1 MGRAAT
7 CTRIGGDDA
16 KKETEMKRNLTIA
29 LAFLALSGA
38 VGGIAY
44 AKDGGGKRHGGER
57 AGAMMP
63 SLDLADADKNG
74 EITLEEFTKVATERF
89 TTADA
94 DKNGQLTVAEVSA
107 EIEKMRTERMATRMI
122 ERLDGN
128 GDGTLSAE
136 EAQSGQKKIFALLDK
151 NDDGKIAANERPR
164 GMKRGMGGDDAPAA
178 PAPEAPANP

>member
-1 MGRAAT
+1 MGRAELAPAS
-7 CTRIGGDDA
+7 GVMMQ
-16 KKETEMKRNLTIA
+16 KETEMKRTITIA
-29 LAFLALSGA
+29 LAFLTLAGA
-38 VGGIAY
+38 VGGVAY
-44 AKDGGGKRHGGER
+44 ARDGGGGKRHGGER

-89 TTADA
+89 TSADA

-107 EIEKMRTERMATRMI
+107 EIQKMRNERMATRMI

-136 EAQSGQKKIFALLDK
+136 EAQNGQKKIFALLDK

-164 GMKRGMGGDDAPAA
+164 GMKRDMGGQDGPADSAPTD
-178 PAPEAPANP
+178 PANP

>member
-1 MGRAAT
+1 
-7 CTRIGGDDA
+7 
-16 KKETEMKRNLTIA
+16 MKRNLTIA
-29 LAFLALSGA
+29 LAFVALAGA
-38 VGGIAY
+38 VAGTAY
-44 AKDGGGKRHGGER
+44 ARDGGGRHHGGGER

-107 EIEKMRTERMATRMI
+107 EIEKMRSERMATRMI

-136 EAQSGQKKIFALLDK
+136 EAQSGQKKIFALMDR

-164 GMKRGMGGDDAPAA
+164 GMGRGMKDGMGGQDSPA
-178 PAPEAPANP
+178 APEAPANP